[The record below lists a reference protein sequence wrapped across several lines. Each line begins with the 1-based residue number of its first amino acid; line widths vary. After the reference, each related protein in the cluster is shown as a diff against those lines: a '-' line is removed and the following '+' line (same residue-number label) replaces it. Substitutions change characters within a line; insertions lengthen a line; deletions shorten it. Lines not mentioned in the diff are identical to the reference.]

1 MTECLI
7 IGAGIVGLSTAYELK
22 KHGYKVTI
30 IDKTKEG
37 QSSKSAAGI
46 IFPLNPWENLK
57 SMQELCITG
66 HSEYNNFLKELSEVE
81 KKKINWGKKDLII
94 FGKNIESARKWY
106 EKNKFVES
114 KFIKKKL
121 TQVEKNIKEKYEN
134 YLLIKNINTLSPRK
148 LIEFYKKI
156 LISQGV
162 IFKNENIKNIYN
174 YIDYQ
179 KNHIYDFVVVTTGS
193 WSKEVLGEEY
203 IKVKPIKGQ
212 LLHFKTK
219 KKILHNV
226 LLYNEYY
233 ILPRDNNN
241 IIAGATIEDVGFKSN
256 TTLDAKNNLKNFIY
270 EIFDNS
276 IEINES
282 KMTFGF
288 RPYSETGKPY
298 INVDSK
304 NKRIIYNFGHYRYG
318 VLTSIASA
326 KLVRKFMI

>member
-121 TQVEKNIKEKYEN
+121 TQVEKNIKENYEN
-134 YLLIKNINTLSPRK
+134 YLLIKNINILSPRK

-162 IFKNENIKNIYN
+162 IFKNENI
-174 YIDYQ
+174 
-179 KNHIYDFVVVTTGS
+179 
-193 WSKEVLGEEY
+193 
-203 IKVKPIKGQ
+203 
-212 LLHFKTK
+212 
-219 KKILHNV
+219 
-226 LLYNEYY
+226 
-233 ILPRDNNN
+233 
-241 IIAGATIEDVGFKSN
+241 
-256 TTLDAKNNLKNFIY
+256 
-270 EIFDNS
+270 
-276 IEINES
+276 
-282 KMTFGF
+282 
-288 RPYSETGKPY
+288 
-298 INVDSK
+298 
-304 NKRIIYNFGHYRYG
+304 
-318 VLTSIASA
+318 
-326 KLVRKFMI
+326 

>member
-22 KHGYKVTI
+22 KQGYKVTI
-30 IDKTKEG
+30 IDKAKEG

-46 IFPLNPWENLK
+46 IFPLKPWENLK
-57 SMQELCITG
+57 FMQELCITG
-66 HSEYNNFLKELSEVE
+66 HSEYNNFLRDLSETD
-81 KKKINWGKKDLII
+81 KKTISCEKKDLII
-94 FGKNIESARKWY
+94 FGKNIKLARKWY

-121 TQVEKNIKEKYEN
+121 TQVEKNIKNKYEN
-134 YLLIKNINTLSPRK
+134 YLLIKNINTLNPRK

-156 LISQGV
+156 LLSQGV

-174 YIDYQ
+174 YIDHQ

-193 WSKEVLGEEY
+193 WSKEVFGEEH
-203 IKVKPIKGQ
+203 IQVKPIKGQ

-219 KKILHNV
+219 KKLLHNV

-233 ILPRDNNN
+233 ILPRDDNN

-256 TTLDAKNNLKNFIY
+256 TTLDAENNLRNFFY

-276 IEINES
+276 IEIKES

-288 RPYSETGKPY
+288 RPYSESGKPY
-298 INVDSK
+298 INKDPK

-318 VLTSIASA
+318 ILTSIASA
-326 KLVRKFMI
+326 KLVSKFMI